1 VPRPVFRPAPR
12 RSRRAR
18 ALILGTLG
26 ASAIAVAG
34 CRAVPQAFGPSPR
47 AARTNAASV
56 FSAFAARFTDVHRS
70 PKFHAA
76 RGKLGKYA
84 LVPSKIFGDTSV
96 WTSAPSPDS
105 RQLVLTGSLDAKG
118 YRFAEHPNAALPQR
132 TGDSRHT
139 MRLRRLG
146 ESEFE
151 WTTGVDHAIGQ
162 MRAADIENVFGALL
176 ASAEGRGEQA
186 LRADYRTAFPRASA
200 ALGRL
205 VSLDSL
211 RTTPRPDGSTTI
223 DMVATLHPGRVKAA
237 FPALAEYLDKYV
249 GPARYRFTLRDASG
263 ARWFDMGAANKR
275 LVFRMR
281 SKNGHLAP
289 LDGGPARPMPDSL
302 QLVGEMYAKFGWFTV
317 GVSDLRGDFTV
328 VRSPTERAWSLRFRR
343 EPEWHLPLAS
353 KHLIR
358 SPLRRPFERGGT
370 TVRVGVRDGG
380 PETLLTRTARGAVKE
395 SAILRFFNSLSS
407 TAMGDFAG
415 KAEEEENRFTA
426 QLFAALRDD
435 VLALPLG
442 GTESAPAATLGAA
455 P

>member
-1 VPRPVFRPAPR
+1 
-12 RSRRAR
+12 
-18 ALILGTLG
+18 
-26 ASAIAVAG
+26 
-34 CRAVPQAFGPSPR
+34 
-47 AARTNAASV
+47 
-56 FSAFAARFTDVHRS
+56 
-70 PKFHAA
+70 
-76 RGKLGKYA
+76 
-84 LVPSKIFGDTSV
+84 
-96 WTSAPSPDS
+96 
-105 RQLVLTGSLDAKG
+105 
-118 YRFAEHPNAALPQR
+118 
-132 TGDSRHT
+132 
-139 MRLRRLG
+139 
-146 ESEFE
+146 
-151 WTTGVDHAIGQ
+151 
-162 MRAADIENVFGALL
+162 
-176 ASAEGRGEQA
+176 
-186 LRADYRTAFPRASA
+186 
-200 ALGRL
+200 
-205 VSLDSL
+205 
-211 RTTPRPDGSTTI
+211 
-223 DMVATLHPGRVKAA
+223 
-237 FPALAEYLDKYV
+237 
-249 GPARYRFTLRDASG
+249 
-263 ARWFDMGAANKR
+263 
-275 LVFRMR
+275 MR